1 MTYLFTHE
9 DLDGVGCA
17 VIAHLAFPSDL
28 SVKYCSYRSINDDIN
43 AFLDTTPENAHILI
57 SDISVDE
64 ETATRLDSWNVRM
77 YDHHP
82 IKVLRPWMTVDTA
95 GNECGTSLLA
105 AALLP
110 DMSPAVAEFVEAVR
124 LFDTW
129 QFEKGVMSLS
139 ERLNELHNLLGHR
152 GFVEMVVPALSEGD
166 PFIIPHFFE
175 LAISNSF
182 ADRDRYF
189 EKKEKAMITT
199 TFEGYKTGLVFAD
212 RDISLMAEYVF
223 QKHPELEIVAV
234 CYMPAGISLRTRRDD
249 INLTEICRQRGGG
262 GHQKASAFYL
272 PAEVAG
278 PAVDIILK

>member
-17 VIAHLAFPSDL
+17 VIAHIAFPSDL
-28 SVKYCSYRSINDDIN
+28 YVKYCSYRSINDDIN
-43 AFLDTTPENAHILI
+43 SFLDTASSDARILI

-64 ETATRLDSWNVRM
+64 ATAQRLDSWNVQM

-82 IKVLRPWMTVDTA
+82 INVLRDWMIVDAT
-95 GNECGTSLLA
+95 GNECGTSLA
-105 AALLP
+105 ATALLL
-110 DMSPAVAEFVEAVR
+110 DMTPAVAEFVEAIR

-129 QFEKGVMSLS
+129 QFEKNAMSLS

-152 GFVEMVVPALSEGD
+152 GFVEMVVLSLSAGE
-166 PFIIPHFFE
+166 PFTIPHFFE

-182 ADRDRYF
+182 AARDRYF

-199 TFEGYKTGLVFAD
+199 TFEDYKTGLVFAD

-223 QKHPELEIVAV
+223 QRHPELEIVAV

-249 INLTEICRQRGGG
+249 IDLTEICRRRGGG

-272 PAEVAG
+272 PKETAG
-278 PAVDIILK
+278 HAVDVILK

>member
-1 MTYLFTHE
+1 MTYLFTHD

-17 VIAHLAFPSDL
+17 VVARLAFPTDL
-28 SVKYCSYRSINDDIN
+28 VVTYCSYKTVNQEVNS
-43 AFLDTTPENAHILI
+43 FLDTAPSDVQILI

-64 ETATRLDSWNVRM
+64 ETASRLDGLNVRM

-82 IKVLRPWMTVDTA
+82 IKVHRPWMTVDTSVT
-95 GNECGTSLLA
+95 ECGTTLLA
-105 AALLP
+105 AALIS
-110 DMSPAVAEFVEAVR
+110 DMSEAVR
-124 LFDTW
+124 GFVDAVCLYDTW
-129 QFEKGVMSLS
+129 RFEKGVNSFS
-139 ERLNELHNLLGHR
+139 ERLNALHSILGHR
-152 GFVEMVVPALSEGD
+152 GFVEMVVPALSEGE
-166 PFIIPHFFE
+166 PFVIPHFFE

-182 ADRDRYF
+182 AERDRYF

-199 TFEGYKTGLVFAD
+199 TFEGHKTGLVFAD

-223 QKHPELEIVAV
+223 QRHPELEIVAV

-278 PAVDIILK
+278 QAVDIILR